1 MTVSGNKFMTGK
13 QSNFFWSG
21 HLLRPG
27 QNAQEWEI
35 IVPQST
41 TYTAIITALTDSPLV
56 HHQEHEEVQD
66 HGI

>member
-13 QSNFFWSG
+13 QYKFFWSG
-21 HLLRPG
+21 HLLRPD

-41 TYTAIITALTDSPLV
+41 T
-56 HHQEHEEVQD
+56 
-66 HGI
+66 